1 MNKPYE
7 QEIGYRL
14 FKVLR
19 RDADLTQRQIAE
31 KIGISLGKVNYC
43 LSELRRKGF
52 VRARRFAE
60 SKTKIRYI
68 YMLNAVSLA
77 SGLVFE
83 KEAFLFDSVPPS
95 EFSVGPH
102 RFSCQDEYL
111 SYFFDKYGNSFSRR
125 SEKQDDG
132 VLHL

>member
-68 YMLNAVSLA
+68 YMLTPRGLEEQAQLTLRFFKRKLAEYDEIGQQIIGLRREIEDQQRIDTPAAAVNP
-77 SGLVFE
+77 E
-83 KEAFLFDSVPPS
+83 KNPW
-95 EFSVGPH
+95 
-102 RFSCQDEYL
+102 
-111 SYFFDKYGNSFSRR
+111 
-125 SEKQDDG
+125 
-132 VLHL
+132 

>member
-68 YMLNAVSLA
+68 YMLTPRGLEEQAQLTLRFFKRKLAEYDEIGQQIIALRREIEDQQRIDTPAAAVNP
-77 SGLVFE
+77 E
-83 KEAFLFDSVPPS
+83 KNPW
-95 EFSVGPH
+95 
-102 RFSCQDEYL
+102 
-111 SYFFDKYGNSFSRR
+111 
-125 SEKQDDG
+125 
-132 VLHL
+132 